1 MINEVKN
8 VEKFKCGSDVD
19 QRNHSI
25 ATSVGRVKISF
36 NREKIEDIFIVNNGP
51 VDKDRFVMEEG
62 A

>member
-8 VEKFKCGSDVD
+8 VEKFKCGSNLD

-25 ATSVGRVKISF
+25 VTSVGRVKISF
-36 NREKIEDIFIVNNGP
+36 NREKIEDIFIVNNGSL
-51 VDKDRFVMEEG
+51 DTNRFVMEEG

>member
-1 MINEVKN
+1 MINEVNN
-8 VEKFKCGSDVD
+8 VERFKCSSDVD

-36 NREKIEDIFIVNNGP
+36 NWGKTEDIFIVNNGP
-51 VDKDRFVMEEG
+51 LDKDRFVMEEG